1 MTLTL
6 GIAVLAGLVSFLSP
20 CVFPLVP
27 AYIGYMSGRVTRTV
41 SVQTAGGPAVQI
53 PIAMRINTL
62 MHGMS
67 FVLGFTLVFVVF
79 GLATTAFLFQIGG
92 QNIALFR
99 DIIGRAGGL
108 LIIFFGLQ
116 FSGLLGIAIT
126 RVQARGWTGSTLF
139 TGVMLALLI
148 GLSLWA
154 MVDILFAIPLIAVVL
169 VWFVL
174 GNAFQAPE
182 AFWTRAFTRLQRGL
196 YADTRRQMDA
206 ANGRPAGL
214 FSSMLMGIIFAA
226 GWTPCI
232 GPIYGSI
239 LTLAANGSDIGQA
252 AGLMVAYSLGLGIP
266 FLIAALALDGA
277 QGFLRRMRKAL
288 PTIERVAGIFMIA
301 VGILVASGQLQLLS
315 QNAAVQ
321 FADLSYR
328 LEECAVQLSNGTI
341 NLGEFPACVN
351 GDVSASAG
359 A

>member
-6 GIAVLAGLVSFLSP
+6 GIALLAGLVSFLSP

-41 SVQTAGGPAVQI
+41 AVQTAGGPTLAV
-53 PIAMRINTL
+53 PIATRVNTFL
-62 MHGMS
+62 HGIA

-116 FSGLLGIAIT
+116 FAGFLTPAF
-126 RVQARGWTGSTLF
+126 RQFQARGWTRSPGFTL
-139 TGVMLALLI
+139 VALALMI
-148 GLSLWA
+148 GLALWA
-154 MVDILFAIPLIAVVL
+154 MVDILFAIPVIAIIL

-174 GNAFQAPE
+174 GGAFQAPE
-182 AFWTRAFTRLQRGL
+182 AFWARAFARLERGL
-196 YADTRRQMDA
+196 YADTRRQMDSA
-206 ANGRPAGL
+206 TGKPASL
-214 FSSMLMGIIFAA
+214 VSSGLMGIIFAA

-239 LTLAANGSDIGQA
+239 LTLAANGSDIGGA

-266 FLIAALALDGA
+266 FLLAALAMDGA
-277 QGFLRRMRKAL
+277 QGLLRRLRRAL
-288 PTIERVAGIFMIA
+288 PTIERVAGIFMI
-301 VGILVASGQLQLLS
+301 VIGLLVASGQLQMLS
-315 QNAAVQ
+315 QNAAIQ

-328 LEECAVQLSNGTI
+328 LEECAVQLSDGTI
-341 NLGEFPACVN
+341 SLGEFPGCVN
-351 GDVSASAG
+351 DDPAPG